1 MKLKY
6 LLSAIVLM
14 LTMPFVLAVDLSEL
28 MSPDDVMLRKPS
40 KKQAPALTPSET
52 QAAKDDVDRRF
63 AEAKARAEAEAAA
76 RARLDAEAARR
87 IREAAEK
94 KAAAEKAAAEKAAAE
109 AAAKAEAE
117 RKAAEAKKAAD
128 EMKRLREQVA
138 EEKAA
143 REKAEKKV
151 AYLQNPDP
159 DEKPQPKKL
168 VAPTTD
174 DRDVTETIA
183 GAATADA
190 PKKKDKAKSKK
201 GDQKKAGTK
210 REAVITSDRTDYD
223 RKEGIILFDRN
234 VCVDDEQYQM
244 HADRLFVFLDG
255 TNDLKRLV
263 AIGHVAITNEE
274 KSASC
279 TRAVYTKATSKIV
292 MYGDD
297 ANMARLHDASK
308 KGGTVKGRRI
318 IFWLNSEEVE
328 VEGSQIE
335 MPTGS
340 LKAGSPKDFF
350 DKAK

>member
-1 MKLKY
+1 MKLKHL
-6 LLSAIVLM
+6 LLSVVLTWA
-14 LTMPFVLAVDLSEL
+14 LPFVLAGDVSEL
-28 MSPDDVMLRKPS
+28 TSPDDVMLRKPS
-40 KKQAPALTPSET
+40 RKQTPALTPTET

-63 AEAKARAEAEAAA
+63 AEAKAKAESEAAA

-87 IREAAEK
+87 IRESAEK
-94 KAAAEKAAAEKAAAE
+94 KAAAE
-109 AAAKAEAE
+109 KAEAE
-117 RKAAEAKKAAD
+117 RKAAEAKKADD

-138 EEKAA
+138 AEKAA

-168 VAPTTD
+168 VASATD
-174 DRDVTETIA
+174 DRDVTETVA
-183 GAATADA
+183 DATKEDA

-201 GDQKKAGTK
+201 GDQRKAGPK